1 MTPSLADYQDVV
13 GPGVIDE
20 LRAVAGH
27 VAGKRFQHVNSTPV
41 GGGVAEIL
49 TRLVPLSHLPR
60 IDLSFVSVVISKSA
74 PGSHRFRIFAS
85 ENAPS

>member
-13 GPGVIDE
+13 GAGVIDE
-20 LRAVAGH
+20 LRAVADR

-49 TRLVPLSHLPR
+49 TRLVPLLRELGMP
-60 IDLSFVSVVISKSA
+60 
-74 PGSHRFRIFAS
+74 FRTDEKKTRGA
-85 ENAPS
+85 A